1 MRIFRHKDWTISPVT
16 HKSVME
22 QNTNEG
28 QSTDPSPRRLYH
40 KPNRTLIWLQ
50 TQPAESREGLF
61 FKNLSKLYHFQSLKD
76 YAPQSI
82 SMRSALSQQ
91 SFQFFSDLLSKVIFP
106 LKLTI
111 SLDKKDRQENKIVI
125 PDQKKNCLGISLK
138 SYFDW
143 SILASTKAHQGQQYL
158 FSRLIR
164 I

>member
-1 MRIFRHKDWTISPVT
+1 MIGIIASLTLWMRILRHKDWTISPVT

-91 SFQFFSDLLSKVIFP
+91 SFQFFLIYYPKLFFLLSSQFLLMRKI
-106 LKLTI
+106 
-111 SLDKKDRQENKIVI
+111 DKKIKLWSQTKRKIVW
-125 PDQKKNCLGISLK
+125 G
-138 SYFDW
+138 
-143 SILASTKAHQGQQYL
+143 
-158 FSRLIR
+158 
-164 I
+164 